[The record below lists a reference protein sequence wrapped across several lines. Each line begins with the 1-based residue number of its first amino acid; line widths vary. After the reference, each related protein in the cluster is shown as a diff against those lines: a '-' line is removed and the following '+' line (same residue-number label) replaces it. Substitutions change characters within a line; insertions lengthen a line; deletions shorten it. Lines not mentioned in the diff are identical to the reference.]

1 MMFDLVYGLFEPDML
16 LALPV
21 ALHVLYHRRPTQ
33 TLIIWLLLVMLMP
46 WVGALLYLLFAS
58 RKVFARRP
66 KPLLGF
72 PSATIRHPGQPLQ
85 QQVHKLCV
93 SNGLPPALGGNNL
106 ELTIE
111 PAMAR
116 SWLLQAIEQ
125 ARSSIHLETYIFRL
139 DATGK
144 ELLGLLAEKARQGVR
159 VRLLIDAFGSMRAYL
174 HRGAFS
180 ELIEAGG
187 EVAFFQ
193 PLGSLFKSRINLR
206 NHRKIYLFD
215 QHRIIAGGINLGAE
229 YLDPDIAETWA
240 DMTFRLQGAVV
251 PMYAQIFAADWHYA
265 TGRALDVD
273 NAPLL
278 QGSQVVQVI
287 PSGPDLEQDSLRE
300 ALLCAIHQASSEIHM
315 MTPYFIPDQLVLE
328 AVMMAVKRGV
338 RVRLLTPEKTDHLI
352 FDWGRAPYMREL
364 AEAGV
369 EIRCFSQGM
378 LHAKA
383 VVFDRALAMMGSANL
398 DYRSLLINYEVVTLC
413 YDERTISDLLAL
425 FDALDAASS
434 GFVPIDSEWRRFRE
448 NLVRIITP
456 AL

>member
-1 MMFDLVYGLFEPDML
+1 MSDLIQALFEPDML
-16 LALPV
+16 LALLV

-58 RKVFARRP
+58 RKVFARRT
-66 KPLLGF
+66 KPLLDF
-72 PSATIRHPGQPLQ
+72 PPATVCHPSHPLQ
-85 QQVHKLCV
+85 QQVHKLCI
-93 SNGLPPALGGNNL
+93 SNGLPPALGDNRL

-111 PAMAR
+111 PATAR

-125 ARSSIHLETYIFRL
+125 ARHSIHLETYIFRL
-139 DATGK
+139 DATGR
-144 ELLGLLAEKARQGVR
+144 ELLGLLAEKARQGVQ
-159 VRLLIDAFGSMRAYL
+159 VRLLIDAFGSLRAYL
-174 HRGAFS
+174 SRGAFG

-187 EVAFFQ
+187 EVVFFQ

-215 QHRIIAGGINLGAE
+215 QQKIIAGGINLGAE
-229 YLDPDIAETWA
+229 YLDPGIAQTWA
-240 DMTFRLQGAVV
+240 DMTFRLEGTVV

-265 TGRALDVD
+265 TGSVLDMD
-273 NAPLL
+273 SAPLPL
-278 QGSQVVQVI
+278 GHQVVQVI
-287 PSGPDLEQDSLRE
+287 PSGPDLEQDTLRE
-300 ALLCAIHQASSEIHM
+300 ALLCAIHQARSEIHM

-338 RVRLLTPEKTDHLI
+338 RVRLLTPVKTDHLL

-383 VVFDRALAMMGSANL
+383 VVFDHALAMMGSANL

-413 YDERTISDLLAL
+413 YDERTIGNLLGL
-425 FDALDAASS
+425 FDALDAKAAKFEPVDT
-434 GFVPIDSEWRRFRE
+434 GWRRFCE